1 MHVTGDAYQKFY
13 LLCQY
18 YAQCF
23 LMPIMLQIMAAL
35 SAQAY
40 IHKSEVN
47 PRMHEC

>member
-23 LMPIMLQIMAAL
+23 LMPIMLQITQHNQLKPTQVRGEPKDA
-35 SAQAY
+35 
-40 IHKSEVN
+40 
-47 PRMHEC
+47 